1 MMPLDTQKRVKVN
14 EKMETGA
21 PYVFAVGDIRSAS
34 LGQVVSAAIDGATAA
49 IFAQRLLQQGV

>member
-1 MMPLDTQKRVKVN
+1 VN

-21 PYVFAVGDIRSAS
+21 PYVFAVGDMRSDS